1 MTLIEKYK
9 KYRKIGLELNH
20 KMIDNCL
27 DRDALM
33 KSAGLLGIVRRGTM
47 VFDREEEM
55 SVLMDFFLNEYQVGT
70 KNYVEI
76 YKEKVGGQNEIEKE
90 ILDALLS
97 SYTSLFKILS
107 TSQAE
112 NTLLLN
118 DILNNKSD
126 IKLTDINF
134 SKTAT
139 PGFLLFTRLVP
150 FKDFNATSGVSFAF
164 PGDLEEKILRK
175 YKKLRE
181 KVKSDSHSIKRYVSF
196 FKLSRTEGLE
206 VGYE

>member
-1 MTLIEKYK
+1 
-9 KYRKIGLELNH
+9 
-20 KMIDNCL
+20 
-27 DRDALM
+27 
-33 KSAGLLGIVRRGTM
+33 
-47 VFDREEEM
+47 
-55 SVLMDFFLNEYQVGT
+55 MDFFLNEYQVGT

>member
-1 MTLIEKYK
+1 
-9 KYRKIGLELNH
+9 
-20 KMIDNCL
+20 
-27 DRDALM
+27 M
-33 KSAGLLGIVRRGTM
+33 KSARLLGIVRGGTFI
-47 VFDREEEM
+47 FDSEEEM
-55 SVLMDFFLNEYQVGT
+55 SVLMDFALNEYKVNN
-70 KNYVEI
+70 KNAVEI
-76 YKEKVGGQNEIEKE
+76 YKEKVGWQNEIEKD
-90 ILDALLS
+90 ILDALFS
-97 SYTSLFKILS
+97 SYTSLFKI
-107 TSQAE
+107 TSISEVE

-134 SKTAT
+134 SKTAA

-181 KVKSDSHSIKRYVSF
+181 KVKSDSDSIKRYVPFSD
-196 FKLSRTEGLE
+196 
-206 VGYE
+206 